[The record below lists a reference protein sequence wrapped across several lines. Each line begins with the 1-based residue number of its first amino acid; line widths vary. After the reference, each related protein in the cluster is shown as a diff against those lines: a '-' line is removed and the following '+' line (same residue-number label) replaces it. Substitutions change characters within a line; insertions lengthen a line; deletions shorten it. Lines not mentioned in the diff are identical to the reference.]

1 MIYVVGLGPGK
12 ISYLTEEGQKA
23 IANAQVLIG
32 GKRNLES
39 FTFFEGEKL
48 ELSSN
53 LSEVITYIRTHQ
65 DKKNICVIASGD
77 PLIYGIGKYLL
88 SQFEKEELIIIPGIS
103 AIQYFFSKIPLDMN
117 NLYITSSHGKQPD
130 FNKVLAME
138 KVAMV
143 TDKVI
148 GPSEI
153 AEEIIKRKLNK
164 ILWIGEH
171 LSYENEKIIRVRPEE
186 VIGRKFEMNVVV
198 IVDEK

>member
-1 MIYVVGLGPGK
+1 MIYVVGLGPGNM
-12 ISYLTEEGQKA
+12 SYLTEEGKRA
-23 IANAQVLIG
+23 IDTSEVLIG

-39 FTFFEGEKL
+39 FKDFEGETL
-48 ELSSN
+48 ELGNN
-53 LSEVITYIRTHQ
+53 LSEIVAYIKAH
-65 DKKNICVIASGD
+65 KKEKKICVIASGD

-88 SQFEKEELIIIPGIS
+88 SQFDKEELVMIPGIS
-103 AIQYFFSKIPLDMN
+103 AIQYFCSKIPLDMN
-117 NLYITSSHGKQPD
+117 DLYITSSHGKQPD
-130 FNKVLAME
+130 FNKIFAME

-164 ILWIGEH
+164 VLWIGEN
-171 LSYENEKIIRVRPEE
+171 LSYDNEKVTKARPEE
-186 VIGRKFEMNVVV
+186 IIGRKFQMNVVV